1 MLYHNHYML
10 HAISNDSISNV
21 RYLISD
27 MVKDHTIEGVHMK
40 CYTMWMTIID
50 TMTVVI
56 GAAMGYLAGRAIGI
70 DPMINTLLLDTL
82 RSLTGISGID
92 LTAFMTVI
100 GLYVG
105 IVCVVFG
112 LLWQLPQPSVYNNYP
127 NGKD

>member
-1 MLYHNHYML
+1 
-10 HAISNDSISNV
+10 
-21 RYLISD
+21 
-27 MVKDHTIEGVHMK
+27 MK

-92 LTAFMTVI
+92 LTAFLTVI